1 MLMRNVESYSSL
13 DEEPRYDLSNE
24 RDAQPRGVFDI
35 DKLWLLLRW
44 RAKLIVAVTMV
55 TFMVA
60 GFALTVLPASYRA
73 TTIVLVD
80 PRQPRVTNSEV
91 IAGIGADAA
100 AVESQVEIIE
110 SSALARKVIERL
122 NLGADPD
129 FSATSILDS
138 IGEWFGALIG
148 RDPNALVESKLNRQ
162 VFAFQKGLNVRRR
175 GLTYVIEISY
185 ASKDPAKAARI
196 SNAVAEAYLDDQRS
210 AKAEI
215 TARATGWLGGRI
227 EEMRDKVRDAER
239 AVADYKAANG
249 LVDVTQGNKL
259 ISRQVEDLTQ
269 QLALTRTR
277 TAEAQAR
284 LEQVQ
289 RVAQRTTDPAA
300 LAEALQSQVI
310 TALRSQYAEAARLE
324 AEYRALYGDR
334 HPSLVA
340 VRAQLGDVRR
350 LIDNEIARILAGVR
364 NDYEVAKN
372 REASLTAELQNLKT
386 QSEVIGQADVKLREL
401 EREAQA
407 NRTLFEQFLN
417 RAKETGETLQIADAR
432 IISPA
437 LVPLRPSRPPA
448 ILLLIAAG
456 VGGLIL
462 GIGLVLLLEQVRRRF
477 RSARDVRD
485 VLALPTLG
493 LLPDQSTAA
502 TPEAPQAAAAP
513 SSAVETH
520 VVGNAS
526 DVYAGNLRTIRTRL
540 RRSGK
545 ALHNEVIVVMS
556 ALPDEGKS
564 TFACDFALDCALSGI
579 RTLLIDGDSYVA
591 SVSRSFDSDFNG
603 PGLTDVLDGK
613 VSVLSAAKRDP
624 ESGLYI
630 LGKGSAAARQEINT
644 GAFANFVQHYRTQFD
659 LIVIDT
665 PATLSV
671 DVTHPFIEGAD
682 RAILVIEWERTE
694 RQAVRE
700 ALTSLESHARKVAGV
715 VLNKV
720 SMDWYRL
727 FENGRYVR
735 YYKEASAPR

>member
-1 MLMRNVESYSSL
+1 
-13 DEEPRYDLSNE
+13 
-24 RDAQPRGVFDI
+24 
-35 DKLWLLLRW
+35 
-44 RAKLIVAVTMV
+44 
-55 TFMVA
+55 MVA
-60 GFALTVLPASYRA
+60 GFALTVLAPSYRA
-73 TTIVLVD
+73 TTVVLVD

-91 IAGIGADAA
+91 ITGIGADAA

-122 NLGADPD
+122 SLGADPD
-129 FSATSILDS
+129 FTSTSILDS
-138 IGEWFGALIG
+138 IGEWFGALFG
-148 RDPNALVESKLNRQ
+148 RDPNVLAETRLNRQ
-162 VFAFQKGLNVRRR
+162 VFALQKNMNVRRR
-175 GLTYVIEISY
+175 GLTYVIEITY

-227 EEMRDKVRDAER
+227 EEMRDKVRAAER
-239 AVADYKAANG
+239 AVADYKGANG

-289 RVAQRTTDPAA
+289 QVARRTTDPAA

-334 HPSLVA
+334 HPSLIA
-340 VRAQLGDVRR
+340 VRSQLADVRR
-350 LIDNEIARILAGVR
+350 LIDNEIARILTGVR

-372 REASLTAELQNLKT
+372 REASLTAELQKLKT
-386 QSEVIGQADVKLREL
+386 QSETIGQADVKLREL

-407 NRTLFEQFLN
+407 YRTLFEQFLN
-417 RAKETGETLQIADAR
+417 RAKETGEQQTLQIADAR

-437 LVPLRPSRPPA
+437 LVPLRPSRPSA

-456 VGGLIL
+456 VAGLIL
-462 GIGLVLLLEQVRRRF
+462 GIGLVLLLEQIRRRF

-493 LLPDQSTAA
+493 LLPEQSTAG
-502 TPEAPQAAAAP
+502 TPQAPQAAAA
-513 SSAVETH
+513 SSPTVDTHLVGDANETY
-520 VVGNAS
+520 AS
-526 DVYAGNLRTIRTRL
+526 NLRTIRTRL

-545 ALHNEVIVVMS
+545 ALHNEVVVVMS

-564 TFACDFALDCALSGI
+564 TFACDFALDCALSGV

-591 SVSRSFDSDFNG
+591 SVSRSFDADFNG

-613 VSVLSAAKRDP
+613 VSVLSAAKHDP

-630 LGKGSAAARQEINT
+630 LGKGSSVARQEINT
-644 GAFANFVQHYRTQFD
+644 AALANFVQHYRTQFD

-671 DVTHPFIEGAD
+671 DVTHPFIECAD
-682 RAILVIEWERTE
+682 RAVLVIEWERTE

-700 ALTSLESHARKVAGV
+700 ALASLEAHARKVAGV

-720 SMDWYRL
+720 SMEWYRL

-735 YYKEASAPR
+735 YYNQTGAPR

>member
-13 DEEPRYDLSNE
+13 DEQPQYDLNNE
-24 RDAQPRGVFDI
+24 HDAKSRGVFEL
-35 DKLWLLLRW
+35 DKFWLLLRW
-44 RAKLIVAVTMV
+44 RAKLIAAVTMV

-60 GFALTVLPASYRA
+60 GFALTVLAPSYRA
-73 TTIVLVD
+73 TTVVLVD

-91 IAGIGADAA
+91 ITGIGADAA

-122 NLGADPD
+122 NLAADPD
-129 FSATSILDS
+129 FASTSILDS
-138 IGEWFGALIG
+138 IGDWFGALIG
-148 RDPNALVESKLNRQ
+148 RDPNALAETRLNRQ
-162 VFAFQKGLNVRRR
+162 VFTFQKGLIVRRR
-175 GLTYVIEISY
+175 GLTYVIEITF

-196 SNAVAEAYLDDQRS
+196 SNAAAEAYLDDQRS
-210 AKAEI
+210 AKADI
-215 TARATGWLGGRI
+215 TARASGWLGGRI
-227 EEMRDKVRDAER
+227 EEMRDKVRAAER
-239 AVADYKAANG
+239 AVADYKSEHG

-289 RVAQRTTDPAA
+289 QVTRRTTDPAA

-324 AEYRALYGDR
+324 AEYRTLYGDR
-334 HPSLVA
+334 HPSLIA
-340 VRAQLGDVRR
+340 VRSQLADVRR

-372 REASLTAELQNLKT
+372 REAALTAELQKLKS
-386 QSEVIGQADVKLREL
+386 QSEEIGQADVKLREL

-437 LVPLRPSRPPA
+437 LVPLKPSRPPA
-448 ILLLIAAG
+448 ILLMIAAG
-456 VGGLIL
+456 IAGLIL

-493 LLPDQSTAA
+493 LLPEQSLAASTA
-502 TPEAPQAAAAP
+502 TPASPP
-513 SSAVETH
+513 AVETH
-520 VVGNAS
+520 VVGNANETYVS
-526 DVYAGNLRTIRTRL
+526 NLRTIRTRL

-545 ALHNEVIVVMS
+545 ALHNEVVVIMS

-591 SVSRSFDSDFNG
+591 SVSRSFDSDYDG

-613 VSVLSAAKRDP
+613 VSVLSAAKHDP

-630 LGKGSAAARQEINT
+630 LGKGSSAARQEINT
-644 GAFANFVQHYRTQFD
+644 AALANFVQHYRTQFD
-659 LIVIDT
+659 LIIIDT

-671 DVTHPFIEGAD
+671 DVTHPFIECAD
-682 RAILVIEWERTE
+682 RAVLVIEWERTE

-700 ALTSLESHARKVAGV
+700 ALASLEGHARKVAGV

-720 SMDWYRL
+720 SMEWYRL

-735 YYKEASAPR
+735 YYNQAGAPR